1 MDLKELRDQIDILDG
16 EMLELFQKRM
26 ELCLQVAEYKKKNKV
41 NVLQTGREKEVID
54 GIKRKAE
61 PKFEDSAAV
70 LFSNIMDISKSYQ
83 QCEINKGVT
92 FVDHIDFSAPLDC
105 KVGCYGVKGS
115 NSEEATKWIFGNRK
129 KVEFYREFEDVFR
142 AVEDGSIDFGIIP
155 VQNSSTGSISPVY
168 DLMWKYKVYI
178 NRMVR
183 IPIRHCLAT
192 ANAANLDEVEAV
204 YSHPQALMQCSG
216 FLRKNDLKTV
226 HYASTATAAKLVAKS
241 DKKIAAICSEKCA
254 RLYNLKVLETN
265 ISDEESNF
273 TRFVCIAR
281 DPMVEQ
287 DANRVSVIMSLSDDE
302 GSLYRMLTKFR
313 VAGLNLLRIESRPRH
328 QGNFDV
334 VFYLDFEGSVDDER
348 VNALLVS
355 LQNELKDFRFL
366 GNYSEDI
373 E

>member
-16 EMLELFQKRM
+16 EMLELFQKRV

-54 GIKRKAE
+54 GIKKKAE

-155 VQNSSTGSISPVY
+155 IQNSSTGSISPVY

-178 NRMVR
+178 N
-183 IPIRHCLAT
+183 IW
-192 ANAANLDEVEAV
+192 
-204 YSHPQALMQCSG
+204 
-216 FLRKNDLKTV
+216 
-226 HYASTATAAKLVAKS
+226 
-241 DKKIAAICSEKCA
+241 
-254 RLYNLKVLETN
+254 
-265 ISDEESNF
+265 
-273 TRFVCIAR
+273 
-281 DPMVEQ
+281 
-287 DANRVSVIMSLSDDE
+287 
-302 GSLYRMLTKFR
+302 
-313 VAGLNLLRIESRPRH
+313 
-328 QGNFDV
+328 
-334 VFYLDFEGSVDDER
+334 
-348 VNALLVS
+348 
-355 LQNELKDFRFL
+355 
-366 GNYSEDI
+366 
-373 E
+373 

>member
-1 MDLKELRDQIDILDG
+1 MDLKELRDQIDSVDSEL
-16 EMLELFQKRM
+16 LELFQKRM
-26 ELCLQVAEYKKKNKV
+26 DLCLQVADYKKKNSV
-41 NVLQTGREKEVID
+41 SVLQTGREQQIIDRIKEMSED
-54 GIKRKAE
+54 R
-61 PKFEDSAAV
+61 FEDSAAV

-105 KVGCYGVKGS
+105 KVGCYGTKGS

-129 KVEFYREFEDVFR
+129 KIEFYREFEDLFR
-142 AVEDGSIDFGIIP
+142 AVQEGTVDFGIVP
-155 VQNSSTGSISPVY
+155 VQNSSTGSITAVY
-168 DLMWKYKVYI
+168 DLMRKYKVYI

-183 IPIRHCLAT
+183 INIRHCLAS
-192 ANAANLDEVEAV
+192 ANADSVSDVEAV
-204 YSHPQALMQCSG
+204 YSHSQAIMQCSE
-216 FLRKNDLKTV
+216 FLRKNDLKTI
-226 HYASTATAAKLVAKS
+226 HYASTATAAKYVSKS
-241 DKKIAAICSEKCA
+241 DRKLAAICSEKCA
-254 RLYNLKVLETN
+254 RIYGLKVLQSN

-281 DPMVEQ
+281 DPMVEK